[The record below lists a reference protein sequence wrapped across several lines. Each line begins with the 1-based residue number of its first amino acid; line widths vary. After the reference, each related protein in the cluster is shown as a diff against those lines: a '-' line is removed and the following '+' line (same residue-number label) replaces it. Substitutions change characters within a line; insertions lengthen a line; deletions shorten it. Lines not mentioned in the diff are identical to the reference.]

1 MKTIKI
7 LRCSDALMWYRDK
20 VGQEVPYLY
29 SLHDCHMSREDC
41 GLANIVMKEDCE
53 IIIKNKI

>member
-7 LRCSDALMWYRDK
+7 LKCSDPLMWYRDK
-20 VGQEVPYLY
+20 AGQEVPYLY
-29 SLHDCHMSREDC
+29 SLSDCHMSREDC

-53 IIIKNKI
+53 IIEHE